1 MKIVKHREHCKKVLL
16 VLFVFVFGIVAEILV
31 KSGHAFFH
39 VNELGDLCLTLT
51 GIHATMTS
59 LIYAVIAFLSG
70 YVGKS
75 YYGISVC
82 SFILDKKQPVFKF
95 KNILKFEFSLLLV
108 MILFQIW
115 HLYNL
120 IITCAVA
127 SILVVWFFI
136 KEINEIFNTSS
147 SISKE
152 IKVYFIK
159 LIKKDENYKEI
170 GYKFIECWKKDIYD
184 NQSEEAFNTYS
195 KLFMKYVYRRM
206 HSDIGIVNRLSID
219 LAQYLLT
226 SDNDNNKIKGLK
238 FISDFYYD
246 VLKFIRRHA
255 DKIDSIKG
263 PIYLISKVIE
273 QWSVAVVSLDFQIV
287 ERNVRFN
294 LFCKNVLRVESLINR
309 NADEYKSESDSIFQI
324 VRWLGG

>member
-1 MKIVKHREHCKKVLL
+1 
-16 VLFVFVFGIVAEILV
+16 
-31 KSGHAFFH
+31 
-39 VNELGDLCLTLT
+39 
-51 GIHATMTS
+51 
-59 LIYAVIAFLSG
+59 
-70 YVGKS
+70 
-75 YYGISVC
+75 
-82 SFILDKKQPVFKF
+82 
-95 KNILKFEFSLLLV
+95 
-108 MILFQIW
+108 
-115 HLYNL
+115 
-120 IITCAVA
+120 
-127 SILVVWFFI
+127 
-136 KEINEIFNTSS
+136 
-147 SISKE
+147 
-152 IKVYFIK
+152 
-159 LIKKDENYKEI
+159 
-170 GYKFIECWKKDIYD
+170 
-184 NQSEEAFNTYS
+184 
-195 KLFMKYVYRRM
+195 MKYVYRRM